1 MSKSKDAFCQI
12 SGRVGDLVYFVRGG
26 RQIIRSMPASVR
38 NPQTEGQM
46 LQRMKW
52 ANVLAVY
59 KCLKSYLKDAF
70 ETKSG
75 GQTDYSCFMSTNLHA
90 APVYLPKDEVRM
102 GAAVVAPYVVSQGSL
117 PAIRAEGVVPVTDIV
132 LGTLRMDG
140 DTTVGEF
147 ARAVVRHN
155 SGFRYGDWLSF
166 FSLRQETDGQD
177 GHPYVTASVHRVCL
191 APADG
196 TRLRDV
202 APASGFSTVGGRLG
216 ADAALA
222 ESGVAWVHSRT
233 VNGRVYVS
241 SQRLVVANE
250 LLERYGSSEMLSVAA
265 VSYGGSAGRRSGEAA
280 SVPRLRPG
288 QGVRRAGIEPMGGL
302 DGASRYQRLRTDVQ
316 VEVDDGEGASLPVG
330 HVRGCP
336 RRPVAG
342 RCRSVRRDGFLR
354 SSGWSIR
361 AVGRHRRTR
370 GNARWCAGPRGE

>member
-1 MSKSKDAFCQI
+1 
-12 SGRVGDLVYFVRGG
+12 
-26 RQIIRSMPASVR
+26 
-38 NPQTEGQM
+38 M

-302 DGASRYQRLRTDVQ
+302 DGASRYQHLRTDVQ
-316 VEVDDGEGASLPVG
+316 A
-330 HVRGCP
+330 
-336 RRPVAG
+336 RP
-342 RCRSVRRDGFLR
+342 
-354 SSGWSIR
+354 
-361 AVGRHRRTR
+361 
-370 GNARWCAGPRGE
+370 